1 MNAPKINHMQPH
13 ATTCMC
19 WLPPQGT
26 FEIFRHLTQNQP
38 AVPQNQPA
46 TMGPMGLG
54 HVWPFVL
61 APSGRSWQTHA
72 WGCCQHVW
80 ALCHALG
87 CTLPACFGMLTL
99 FGGHLGISLSQ
110 LGFWRFFAIFGQ
122 PACQLSCSVPPKGGW
137 P

>member
-1 MNAPKINHMQPH
+1 MHPTNECTKNHLPQPH

-26 FEIFRHLTQNQP
+26 FEIFDFCNGSAHLAMVLLAP
-38 AVPQNQPA
+38 
-46 TMGPMGLG
+46 MGPMGLR

-87 CTLPACFGMLTL
+87 CTLPGCFGVLTL
-99 FGGHLGISLSQ
+99 FGPHLGISVCH
-110 LGFWRFFAIFGQ
+110 LGFWRFFAVFGQ
-122 PACQLSCSVPPKGGW
+122 LPIGPC
-137 P
+137 